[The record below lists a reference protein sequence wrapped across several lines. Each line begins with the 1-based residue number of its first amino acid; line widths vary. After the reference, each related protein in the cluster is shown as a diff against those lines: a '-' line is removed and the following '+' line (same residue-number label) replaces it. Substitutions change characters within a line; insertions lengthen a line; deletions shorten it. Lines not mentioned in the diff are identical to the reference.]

1 MDGRSPDG
9 ASPGPAGASAQF
21 GRPAGELPGDRAQ
34 YDASTIGTRIT
45 RRELVFIL
53 AFWML
58 FALVTVAS
66 RMFDPRG
73 TQPQGTLL
81 SPFNQLAIAE
91 SALWVLLTPAVFWL
105 AARFP
110 LDRGGRMAH
119 LALYV
124 AGGLVVLLIV
134 SVFGDVMRD
143 MLIPPRPG
151 RRQQAELPWWNLAGR
166 FWLLND
172 LIRYMGVLAA
182 GLARSYSLRY
192 RSRQAQAVL
201 LQAQLA
207 QAHLDA
213 LRRQLDPHFLFNT
226 LHAISSLVERDPRG
240 VRRMI
245 SRLGELLRHSIEGS
259 SEPEIPLRQELDLLG
274 RYLDIMQVRFQGQ
287 LQVEQRI
294 DPRALDA
301 MVPNLVLQP
310 LAENAIKHGIGQLT
324 GTGRLT
330 IEAVVEGA
338 DTVHAELVL
347 RVSDNGPGLAS
358 PDAAPALPSSPGAG
372 SGLGLRNTVARL
384 EQLYGPG
391 ERFTLTARPSTSPDG
406 GGTVAEVRVPFH
418 TQRRT
423 PPGGPSAGGPTPG
436 VPVASGREV
445 ARAG

>member
-1 MDGRSPDG
+1 MSGMKTDPQSVPERRPSS
-9 ASPGPAGASAQF
+9 ASEELAPLDASA
-21 GRPAGELPGDRAQ
+21 
-34 YDASTIGTRIT
+34 TGTRIT

-73 TQPQGTLL
+73 AQPQGSLL
-81 SPFNQLAIAE
+81 SPFNLLAVAE
-91 SALWVLLTPAVFWL
+91 SMLWVLLTPAVFWL

-119 LALYV
+119 VALYV
-124 AGGLVVLLIV
+124 AGGLAVLLVV
-134 SVFGDVMRD
+134 SLFGDAMRD
-143 MLIPPRPG
+143 WFLPVRPG
-151 RRQQAELPWWNLAGR
+151 RRQSELPWWNLAGR

-259 SEPEIPLRQELDLLG
+259 SEPEITLRQELELLG

-301 MVPNLVLQP
+301 LVPNLILQP

-324 GTGRLT
+324 GVGRLT
-330 IEAVVEGA
+330 IEAAVEGP
-338 DTVHAELVL
+338 DGDHTELVL
-347 RVSDNGPGLAS
+347 RVMDNGPGIVA
-358 PDAAPALPSSPGAG
+358 PEVPPGAAPRLPSSPGMG
-372 SGLGLRNTVARL
+372 SGLGVRNTVARL
-384 EQLYGPG
+384 EQLYGAG
-391 ERFTLTARPSTSPDG
+391 QRFTLTPMTG
-406 GGTVAEVRVPFH
+406 GGMVAEVRMPFH
-418 TQRRT
+418 THRA
-423 PPGGPSAGGPTPG
+423 PPGQPP
-436 VPVASGREV
+436 PVAATARREV